1 MQEIRNRARELMA
14 GQCRV
19 CPVCNGE
26 RCAGEVPG
34 MGSRGTGASFRNNVS
49 SLATHRLAM
58 RCIHDVVTPNTRV
71 TLLGRTLQLPVL
83 AAPMGGVSF
92 NMGGLV
98 TEEEYVAAL
107 LEGCVARG
115 TLGCTGDGA
124 PEFIFEAAL
133 PVLQRLAGAAIP
145 FVKPW
150 ETPALTA
157 KLQRAIDHGARVVG
171 VDLDAVGLVT
181 LRKMGRPVVPRP
193 AAALKELIEQTS
205 AKVILKGIMTVDQ
218 ARLAVDV
225 GAGAI
230 VVSNHGGRV
239 LDHTPGAAEVLP
251 AIADA
256 VGGVVTILADGGVRS
271 GEDVLKMLALGA
283 DAVMIGRPFAVAA
296 LGGGREGVEHYIN
309 QLYTELKAAMVLTAT
324 ADATQVS
331 RDILC

>member
-1 MQEIRNRARELMA
+1 MQRIRERASEVMQ
-14 GQCRV
+14 GTCRV
-19 CPVCNGE
+19 CPVCDG
-26 RCAGEVPG
+26 RACVGEVPG
-34 MGSRGTGASFRNNVS
+34 MGGVGTGASFHNNLF
-49 SLATHRLAM
+49 SLATHRLVM
-58 RCIHDVVTPNTRV
+58 RCIHDVADPDTRV
-71 TLLGRTLQLPVL
+71 TLLGRTLELPVL

-92 NMGGLV
+92 NMGGQV
-98 TEEEYVAAL
+98 TEVEYLSAL

-124 PEFIFEAAL
+124 PEFISEAAFG
-133 PVLQRLAGAAIP
+133 VLHRLAGAAVP
-145 FVKPW
+145 FIKPW
-150 ETPALTA
+150 ESEELTV
-157 KLQRAIDHGARVVG
+157 KLRRAVENGARIVG
-171 VDLDAVGLVT
+171 IDVDAVGLVT
-181 LRKMGRPVVPRP
+181 LRKMGRPVAPRS
-193 AAALKELIEQTS
+193 AAALKELIEQTP
-205 AKVILKGIMTVDQ
+205 AKFVLKGIMTVDQ

-239 LDHTPGAAEVLP
+239 LDHVPGAAEVLP

-256 VGGVVTILADGGVRS
+256 VGGVITILADGGVRS

-309 QLYTELKAAMVLTAT
+309 KIYTELKAAMVLTSTRSASN
-324 ADATQVS
+324 VS

>member
-1 MQEIRNRARELMA
+1 MRKIRDRAREVMA

-19 CPVCNGE
+19 CPICDGRACVN
-26 RCAGEVPG
+26 EVPG
-34 MGSRGTGASFRNNVS
+34 MGSQGTGASFHNNLY

-58 RCIHDVVTPNTRV
+58 RCIHDVVEPDTRIS
-71 TLLGRTLQLPVL
+71 LLGRTLQLPVL

-98 TEEEYVAAL
+98 TEEEYVSAL

-124 PEFIFEAAL
+124 PDFILEAAL
-133 PVLQRLAGAAIP
+133 PVMERLAGACIP
-145 FVKPW
+145 FIKPW
-150 ETPALTA
+150 ESDELTV
-157 KLQRAIDHGARVVG
+157 KLQRVIDHGARIVG
-171 VDLDAVGLVT
+171 IDLDAVGLVT
-181 LRKMGRPVVPRP
+181 LRKMGRPVAPRP
-193 AAALKELIEQTS
+193 AAALKELIEQTP
-205 AKVILKGIMTVDQ
+205 AKFILKGIMTVDQ

-239 LDHTPGAAEVLP
+239 LDHVPGAAEVLP

-256 VGGVVTILADGGVRS
+256 VRGVITILADGGVRS

-283 DAVMIGRPFAVAA
+283 DAVLIGRPFAVAA
-296 LGGGREGVEHYIN
+296 LGGGREGVERYVNKI
-309 QLYTELKAAMVLTAT
+309 YTELKAAMVLTGTRSASEVT
-324 ADATQVS
+324 

>member
-1 MQEIRNRARELMA
+1 MQQIRLRAREIMQ
-14 GQCRV
+14 GTCRV
-19 CPVCNGE
+19 CPVCDGQV
-26 RCAGEVPG
+26 CVGEVPG
-34 MGSRGTGASFRNNVS
+34 MGGCGTGASFHNNLS
-49 SLATHRLAM
+49 SLAKHRLVM
-58 RCIHDVVTPNTRV
+58 RCIHDVVDPDTRV

-98 TEEEYVAAL
+98 TEEEYVSAV

-124 PEFIFEAAL
+124 PEFIAEAAFG
-133 PVLQRLAGAAIP
+133 VLERLGGAGIP
-145 FVKPW
+145 FIKPW
-150 ETPALTA
+150 ESTELLE
-157 KLQRAIDHGARVVG
+157 KLQSAVEHGARIVG
-171 VDLDAVGLVT
+171 IDVDAVGLVT
-181 LRKMGRPVVPRP
+181 LRKMGRPVAPRP
-193 AAALKELIEQTS
+193 AAALKELIEHTS
-205 AKVILKGIMTVDQ
+205 AKFILKGIMTVDQ

-239 LDHTPGAAEVLP
+239 LDHVPGAAEVLP

-256 VGGVVTILADGGVRS
+256 VGGVIIVLADGGVRS

-309 QLYTELKAAMVLTAT
+309 KIYTELKAAMVLTGTQAATNVT
-324 ADATQVS
+324 ADV
-331 RDILC
+331 LC